1 MQFVSRY
8 ESPIG
13 SITMAS
19 DGEALIGVWF
29 DQQKYDR
36 ATLSHDYKEDD
47 NLPVFVETRRW
58 FDIYFSGVKPDFTPH
73 LRLSGSPFRQMVGEI
88 MLGIPYGTT
97 TTYGDI
103 AREVARRMGRPS
115 MSAQA
120 VGGAVGHNPISIIVP
135 CHRVMGAD
143 GSITGYA
150 GGIDRKQFLL
160 ELEL

>member
-1 MQFVSRY
+1 
-8 ESPIG
+8 
-13 SITMAS
+13 MAS

-29 DQQKYDR
+29 DQQKHDR
-36 ATLSHDYKEDD
+36 ATLGHDFKEDD
-47 NLPVFVETRRW
+47 SMPIFVETRHW
-58 FDIYFSGVKPDFTPH
+58 FDIYFSGREPDFTPP

-97 TTYGDI
+97 TTYGEI

-120 VGGAVGHNPISIIVP
+120 VGGAVGHNPIGIIVP
-135 CHRVMGAD
+135 CHRVMGSD

-160 ELEL
+160 QLEL

>member
-1 MQFVSRY
+1 MQFISRY

-13 SITMAS
+13 AITMAS

-29 DQQKYDR
+29 DNQKYDR
-36 ATLSHDYKEDD
+36 ATLGRDFKED
-47 NLPVFVETRRW
+47 NSMPIFVETRRW
-58 FDIYFSGVKPDFTPH
+58 FDIYFSGREPDFTPP

-97 TTYGDI
+97 TTYGEI

-120 VGGAVGHNPISIIVP
+120 VGGAVGHNPIGIIVP
-135 CHRVMGAD
+135 CHRVMGSD

-160 ELEL
+160 QLEL